1 MFLQQVILWFH
12 LLYTT
17 THFPYFYSNPINLI
31 SSTAFFELFCFSR
44 NEKDERGLKQ
54 LYFGTGE
61 TFLFRFVPGRGEDG
75 EEVVKYVWVGEGKEM
90 EGRGDRAEQ
99 LFMSADDTMV
109 SVGGG

>member
-1 MFLQQVILWFH
+1 MFIYRYLNKKHRTSAELYHINSLGT
-12 LLYTT
+12 LL
-17 THFPYFYSNPINLI
+17 FYYLLLNFYL
-31 SSTAFFELFCFSR
+31 FFR

-54 LYFGTGE
+54 MYFGTGE

-99 LFMSADDTMV
+99 LFMSADDTMI